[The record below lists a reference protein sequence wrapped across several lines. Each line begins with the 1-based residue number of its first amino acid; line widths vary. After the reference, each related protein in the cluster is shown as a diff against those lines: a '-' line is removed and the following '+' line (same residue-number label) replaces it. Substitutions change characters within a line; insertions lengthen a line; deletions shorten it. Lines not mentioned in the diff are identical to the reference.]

1 MTSSLH
7 ILVVEDDELVQ
18 TLVAAL
24 LSEKG
29 FKVSSVGTGAE
40 MAAILE
46 VEKIDLVVLD
56 LGLPDEDGLVMTR
69 QVRARSNIP
78 IVVMTAREEQDD
90 RIAAL
95 EIGADDYLVKP
106 FDPRELIL
114 RIENLL
120 ARSGAA
126 DGVAHEKLGSN
137 KIEVGTYTL
146 NTDARTLHSP
156 DGDEIA
162 MTPAEYNVLLALA
175 KAPNRVLSRGHLV
188 DAISRGADTP
198 GDRVIDVVISRL
210 RKKLGDPPRKPELIH
225 TVAGFGYRLS
235 VK

>member
-1 MTSSLH
+1 MTTSRH

-24 LSEKG
+24 LTEKG

-40 MAAILE
+40 MAAILDME
-46 VEKIDLVVLD
+46 NIDLVVLD

-69 QVRARSNIP
+69 QVRARSEIP
-78 IVVMTAREEQDD
+78 IVVITARTEQDD

-120 ARSGAA
+120 VRSGVD
-126 DGVAHEKLGSN
+126 DGMTQGRPGSN
-137 KIEVGTYTL
+137 IVEVGAHTL

-156 DGDEIA
+156 DGDEIP